1 MKRALETALLGIGV
15 ALAALPARA
24 ELTVYIPLGSA
35 NTVIAVSASTDH
47 IVRTFTGV
55 ENPHGLVAT
64 PDGEYLVAGS
74 ISETPLPQGAPADT
88 PNSKLYVIHPVH
100 GHVMRT
106 IPVPGWTHHQAIM
119 PAGKLVISTHPTRGA
134 ISVVDLAANR
144 VARVVQTGAAPNYS
158 LVAPGGARVYVSNSG
173 DGTISEVETTG
184 WTVVRTL
191 EGGASPEH
199 MVLSADGGLLY
210 VASGSS
216 GVLSAVSIESGKV
229 VREFALG
236 KRLHGLDV
244 GDDGRTL
251 FITVISDEK
260 LVALDPQS
268 GARREIALAPAPY
281 HLGAIRGA
289 GKLYVSSS
297 QEPRIWVVDQR
308 SLKVTGAIRLPAGEG
323 HQIGIVR

>member
-1 MKRALETALLGIGV
+1 MKRVLETALLGIGV

-24 ELTVYIPLGSA
+24 EPTVYIPLGSA
-35 NTVIAVSASTDH
+35 NMVIAVSAATDR
-47 IVRTFTGV
+47 IIKTFTGV

-74 ISETPLPQGAPADT
+74 LSEAQLPQGAPPES
-88 PNSKLYVIHPVH
+88 PNSRLFVIHPVH

-106 IPVPGWTHHQAIM
+106 IAVPGWTHHQAIM
-119 PAGKLVISTHPTRGA
+119 PTGNLVISTHPTRGA

-144 VARVVQTGAAPNYS
+144 VARVVKTGAAPNYS

-173 DGTISEVETTG
+173 DGTISEIETVG
-184 WTVVRTL
+184 WTVARSL
-191 EGGASPEH
+191 QGGAAPEH
-199 MVLSADGGLLY
+199 MALSADGRLLY

-216 GVLSAVSIESGKV
+216 GILSVVSIESGKV
-229 VREFALG
+229 VREFELG
-236 KRLHGLDV
+236 KQLHGLDV
-244 GDDGRTL
+244 GDDGKML
-251 FITVISDEK
+251 FITLISDEK

-289 GKLYVSSS
+289 GKIYVSSS
-297 QEPRIWVVDQR
+297 QESRIWVVDQR
-308 SLKVTGAIRLPAGEG
+308 SLKVLGTIELPAGEG

>member
-1 MKRALETALLGIGV
+1 MKRILGTALLAIGI

-24 ELTVYIPLGSA
+24 EPTVYIPLGSA
-35 NTVIAVSASTDH
+35 NMVIAVSAATDR
-47 IVRTFTGV
+47 IVKTFTGV

-74 ISETPLPQGAPADT
+74 LSETQLPQGAPPDS
-88 PNSKLYVIHPVH
+88 PNSKLFVIHPVH

-119 PAGKLVISTHPTRGA
+119 PTGNLVISTHPTRGA

-144 VARVVQTGAAPNYS
+144 VARVVKTGAAPNYS
-158 LVAPGGARVYVSNSG
+158 LVGPGGARLYVSNSG
-173 DGTISEVETTG
+173 DGTISEIETGG
-184 WTVVRTL
+184 WTVARTL
-191 EGGASPEH
+191 QGGASPEH
-199 MVLSADGGLLY
+199 MVLSADGGSIY
-210 VASGSS
+210 VASGSA
-216 GVLSAVSIESGKV
+216 GVVSVVSLDSGKV
-229 VREFALG
+229 VREFQLG
-236 KRLHGLDV
+236 RQLHGLDM

-251 FITVISDEK
+251 FVTVISEEK

-268 GARREIALAPAPY
+268 SVQREIALAPAPY

-297 QEPRIWVVDQR
+297 QEPRIWVIDQR
-308 SLKVTGAIRLPAGEG
+308 SLKVLGTIQLPAGEG
-323 HQIGIVR
+323 HQIGVAR